1 MPIGTTSKCALSGLK
16 KIEMIKTLIFD
27 LGGVLVSL
35 NRERC
40 LENFSKNLGFDNF
53 GDYLNAYAQKGFFAK
68 YENGDMDSIEF
79 RDEIRKRCTRENV
92 QDEDIDEAFF
102 TFLTHVDPYKVKLL
116 MELKKKYHLLLLSN
130 VNPLGWSKCCELF
143 YDANE
148 IDIEDVF
155 EKLYLSYR
163 VKASKPGKEIYEY
176 LIKDSGINPEEALFI
191 DDSKANIEAGAEM
204 GLNTLYYDVTKNL
217 EEEVTGK
224 LKELGEEW

>member
-1 MPIGTTSKCALSGLK
+1 MPIGTTSKWTLSGLK

-163 VKASKPGKEIYEY
+163 VKASKPGKEIYEH

>member
-1 MPIGTTSKCALSGLK
+1 MPIGTTSKWALSGLK

-130 VNPLGWSKCCELF
+130 VNPIGWSKCCELF

>member
-40 LENFSKNLGFDNF
+40 LKNFSKNLGFDNF

-130 VNPLGWSKCCELF
+130 VNPIGWSKCCELF

-204 GLNTLYYDVTKNL
+204 GLNTLYYDVTRNL